1 MGMELRHF
9 RYFAAVA
16 EHLSFVKAAQALH
29 ISQPPLSRQIREFE
43 AEVGTALFVRSPQG
57 TSLTPAGAYLFAE
70 TRKLLSTAEGI
81 CRTARALGNSED
93 RTLRLGCV
101 SILLNHLLP
110 PWFRLVSE
118 REPGLQLSIRVLST
132 EQQCLALE
140 NGEIDLGFM
149 RAWGGGHGLVF
160 EALAEEGLCIIFPS
174 GLCHAKAA
182 REAMAELADKPFV
195 ALSRSSAPG
204 LADRLATV
212 LADYGITPPR
222 ILECDES
229 HSIVRLVASGLG
241 WSIVPDVA
249 IRDARATG
257 FEAISLEEPLVL
269 GIGYREGGLG
279 DAAARALGLARE
291 LFLGQDPAV
300 RRL

>member
-1 MGMELRHF
+1 MELRHF

-43 AEVGTALFVRSPQG
+43 AEVGTALFCRSPQG
-57 TSLTPAGAYLFAE
+57 TSLTPAGAYLYAE
-70 TRKLLSTAEGI
+70 TRKLLATAEGI
-81 CRTARALGNSED
+81 CRTARVLGSSEE

-101 SILLNHLLP
+101 SFLLNRLLP
-110 PWFRLVSE
+110 PWFRLLSE
-118 REPGLQLSIRVLST
+118 REPGLQLTIRVMST
-132 EQQCLALE
+132 EQQCAALE
-140 NGEIDLGFM
+140 AGEIDLGFM
-149 RAWGGGHGLVF
+149 RAWGNSKGLVF
-160 EALAEEGLCIIFPS
+160 EALAEENLCIIFPL
-174 GLCHAKAA
+174 GLCHAEAA

-204 LADRLATV
+204 LADRLAAV
-212 LADYGITPPR
+212 CADYGISPPR

-249 IRDARATG
+249 VRDARATG
-257 FEAISLEEPLVL
+257 LGAINLQEPIVL
-269 GIGYREGGLG
+269 GIGYREGELG
-279 DAAARALGLARE
+279 EAASRALGLARE
-291 LFLGQDPAV
+291 FFLGQGMGA
-300 RRL
+300 RAG